1 MINLNGEI
9 KITKQME
16 KELII
21 AINNKSPSPSELN
34 NLLEQ
39 YQNGQYGNTEK
50 LALSITERF
59 PEHQFAWK
67 VLGAVIKQTGR
78 ISESL
83 LASQKS
89 VELKPLDSEAHNN
102 LSVTLIE
109 LGRLDE
115 AEVSLKQA
123 IALNPDY
130 AEAHNNLGVTLK
142 ELGRLDEAIDS
153 YKKALSIKPE
163 YTEVWNNIFF
173 PLQAIKMHI
182 SSPDKFLFDFFN
194 ETKSKSEEIAK
205 YILNY
210 KLNRGEGISNTLLT
224 EVIDVISKTK
234 NITIKNPE
242 INKKSSSL
250 DHVLPEKIIALIHFG
265 RSGTGLLHSLIDGH
279 TEVSTLPSIYLSDY
293 FDHSTWNKI
302 TANGWHGMADCFIAT
317 YEVLFDATSTVSIE
331 TQGKKMLNKIGYKEG
346 MTTVGNNQD
355 EALTLDKTL
364 FRKELIHLMESEK
377 ILDAFIFF
385 KLIHLAYE
393 RAIKN
398 HNQKNLIFYYIH
410 NRFLIQIFQY

>member
-1 MINLNGEI
+1 MQRMITLNGEI
-9 KITKQME
+9 EITKQTE

-102 LSVTLIE
+102 L
-109 LGRLDE
+109 
-115 AEVSLKQA
+115 
-123 IALNPDY
+123 
-130 AEAHNNLGVTLK
+130 GVTLK

-182 SSPDKFLFDFFN
+182 SSPDKFLFDFLN
-194 ETKSKSEEIAK
+194 ETK
-205 YILNY
+205 
-210 KLNRGEGISNTLLT
+210 
-224 EVIDVISKTK
+224 
-234 NITIKNPE
+234 
-242 INKKSSSL
+242 
-250 DHVLPEKIIALIHFG
+250 
-265 RSGTGLLHSLIDGH
+265 
-279 TEVSTLPSIYLSDY
+279 
-293 FDHSTWNKI
+293 
-302 TANGWHGMADCFIAT
+302 
-317 YEVLFDATSTVSIE
+317 
-331 TQGKKMLNKIGYKEG
+331 
-346 MTTVGNNQD
+346 
-355 EALTLDKTL
+355 
-364 FRKELIHLMESEK
+364 
-377 ILDAFIFF
+377 
-385 KLIHLAYE
+385 
-393 RAIKN
+393 
-398 HNQKNLIFYYIH
+398 
-410 NRFLIQIFQY
+410 IQV